1 MSRALRTCIGCGYE
15 MPLTKFRR
23 SGRGHS
29 KTCLS
34 CETGGAS
41 GPEEE
46 SGTTELRPAFA
57 IRAGF
62 GLSVSLDEDGDL
74 VLTQDTANGTASIYL
89 NEFEVHRLMSEL
101 QTRLGEA
108 PTVEGAK

>member
-1 MSRALRTCIGCGYE
+1 MSAALRECAVCGYE
-15 MPLTKFRR
+15 LPLTKFRR

-29 KTCLS
+29 KTCMS
-34 CETGGAS
+34 CEAGVAG

-46 SGTTELRPAFA
+46 PGTTDVLGLRSAFA

-62 GLSVSLDEDGDL
+62 GLAASLDEDGDL
-74 VLTQDTANGTASIYL
+74 VLTQETAEGMVSIYL

-101 QTRLGEA
+101 QTRLD
-108 PTVEGAK
+108 GAK

>member
-1 MSRALRTCIGCGYE
+1 MSAAVRTCIACGYGL
-15 MPLTKFRR
+15 PLTKFRR

-29 KTCLS
+29 KTCMS
-34 CETGGAS
+34 CETGAAS

-46 SGTTELRPAFA
+46 PAPTELRSAFD

-62 GLSVSLDEDGDL
+62 GLAASLDADGDL
-74 VLTQDTANGTASIYL
+74 VLTQETTEGTASIYL

-101 QTRLGEA
+101 QTRL
-108 PTVEGAK
+108 EGAK

>member
-1 MSRALRTCIGCGYE
+1 MSAAVRTCIACGYGL
-15 MPLTKFRR
+15 PLTKFRR

-29 KTCLS
+29 KTCMS
-34 CETGGAS
+34 CETGAAS

-46 SGTTELRPAFA
+46 PGTTDVLGLRTAFA

-62 GLSVSLDEDGDL
+62 GLGASLDADGDL
-74 VLTQDTANGTASIYL
+74 VLTQETAEGTASIYL

-101 QTRLGEA
+101 QTRL
-108 PTVEGAK
+108 EGAK